1 MCQAAGVPEGPEIRR
16 AADKVQAA
24 IVGRPVRQIFFGL
37 PGLSKYAR
45 AMERA
50 RVEEVQ
56 TFGKAMVTH
65 FDHGLS
71 VYSHNQLY
79 GKWYTVRPDQ
89 DPATNRQLR
98 FAVRT
103 DHRDALLY
111 SASTIE
117 VLRRE
122 DVRDHPFISRLGPD
136 PLHDDVDVTTFSKRL
151 RDPAFSG
158 RQVGTLLLEQSF
170 AAGIGNYLR
179 SEILFF
185 AGVHPCAK
193 PRALDGNTRR
203 KLAQKLVE
211 ITRRAYATGGV
222 TDEPRRVKRNKKDGQ
237 RRGEY
242 RHAVFRRVKQP
253 CRACGATISE
263 ADFSS
268 RRLFWCPRCQPAV

>member
-1 MCQAAGVPEGPEIRR
+1 MA
-16 AADKVQAA
+16 
-24 IVGRPVRQIFFGL
+24 
-37 PGLSKYAR
+37 
-45 AMERA
+45 RA
-50 RVEEVQ
+50 RVESVQ

-79 GKWYTVRPDQ
+79 GKWYTVRPDR
-89 DPATNRQLR
+89 DPRTNRQLR

-103 DHRDALLY
+103 EHRDALLY

-117 VLRRE
+117 VVARE
-122 DVRDHPFISRLGPD
+122 AVHAHPFISRLGPD
-136 PLHDDVDVTTFSKRL
+136 PLHDDVEVTTFSKRL
-151 RDPAFSG
+151 RDPAHAG
-158 RQVGTLLLEQSF
+158 RQLATLLLEQSF

-193 PRALDGNTRR
+193 PRELDGPTRR
-203 KLAQKLVE
+203 KLAKKIIE
-211 ITRRAYATGGV
+211 ITRRAYSTGGI
-222 TDEPRRVKRNKKDGQ
+222 TDDPRRAKRHKKAGQ
-237 RRGEY
+237 SRSVY

-253 CRACGATISE
+253 CRACGTTIAD

>member
-1 MCQAAGVPEGPEIRR
+1 MPEGPEIRR
-16 AADKVQAA
+16 AADKVEAA
-24 IVGRPVRQIFFGL
+24 IVGHTIRDVFFGL
-37 PGLSKYAR
+37 PGLQRHAR
-45 AMERA
+45 AMQRS
-50 RVEEVQ
+50 RVTSVQ

-65 FDHGLS
+65 FDHGMS

-89 DPATNRQLR
+89 DPRTNRQLR

-117 VLRRE
+117 VLRSE
-122 DVRDHPFISRLGPD
+122 DISAHPFIAKLGPD
-136 PLHDDVDVTTFSKRL
+136 PLHEEVDSTTFSRRL
-151 RDPAFSG
+151 RDTSFSG

-185 AGVHPCAK
+185 AGIHPCAK
-193 PRALDGNTRR
+193 PRALDGRQRR

-211 ITRRAYATGGV
+211 ITRRAYATGGI
-222 TDEPRRVKRNKKDGQ
+222 TDDPRRVKRHKKAGQ
-237 RRGEY
+237 RRREY

-253 CRACGATISE
+253 CRACGTTIAE

-268 RRLFWCPRCQPAV
+268 RRLFWCPRCQPAI